1 MVAYSTLSARSR
13 TLTPVEAGDTEGS
26 CCWVGGR
33 SVEGADNLNPLH
45 AAQQMP
51 GQTDGLVG
59 VRSEEVADSWGWALG
74 SEEDGCQ

>member
-1 MVAYSTLSARSR
+1 M
-13 TLTPVEAGDTEGS
+13 EAGDTGG
-26 CCWVGGR
+26 CWVGGR
-33 SVEGADNLNPLH
+33 SAEGADDVSPLH

-74 SEEDGCQ
+74 SEEDGCQQDPGGHLATAQQRIVGQ